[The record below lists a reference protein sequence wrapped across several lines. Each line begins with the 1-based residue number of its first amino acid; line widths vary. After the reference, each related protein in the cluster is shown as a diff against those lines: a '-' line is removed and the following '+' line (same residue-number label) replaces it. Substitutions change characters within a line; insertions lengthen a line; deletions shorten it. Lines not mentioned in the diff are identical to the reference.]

1 MLFGG
6 IAIALALVLDVHDI
20 SQESI
25 VNVFWTIHTNLHVF
39 FILILLG
46 LVKENTLLFFFVAV
60 LKLA

>member
-1 MLFGG
+1 LLFGG